1 MPTRRRTHTPIHRRG
16 PPVSESHAAV
26 AHQFDDPEQQHESSY
41 LGMWVFLATEVL
53 FLGGLFASYSVY
65 RFTYPEAFTAASRHL
80 FMWLGAVNTA
90 VLLCSSL
97 TMALAVHAAQ
107 RGRRGRLIGF
117 LIATMLLGLMFL
129 GIKATE
135 YYLEYQEHLVPLKGF
150 IFAYEGPDPRKAELF
165 FNFYF
170 AMTGLHALH
179 VIIGV
184 GIVGLMAVL
193 AWRNRFSAQY
203 STPVELGGMFW
214 HFVDIVWVFLFP
226 LLYLVG

>member
-1 MPTRRRTHTPIHRRG
+1 M
-16 PPVSESHAAV
+16 SERHSLV
-26 AHQFDDPEQQHESSY
+26 AHQFDTIEQQRDSSY
-41 LGMWVFLATEVL
+41 VGMWIFLATEVM
-53 FLGGLFASYSVY
+53 FLGGLFAAYSVY
-65 RFTYPEAFTAASRHL
+65 HYSYPDAFREASRHL
-80 FMWLGAVNTA
+80 YVALGATNTA

-107 RGRRGRLIGF
+107 RGKRGQLIGF
-117 LIATMLLGLMFL
+117 LIATMLLGLVFL

-135 YYLEYQEHLVPLKGF
+135 YYLEYQEQLVPLRGF
-150 IFAYEGPDPRKAELF
+150 SFHYEGSDPRRAQLF

-179 VIIGV
+179 MLV
-184 GIVGLMAVL
+184 GICWTAVIAVL
-193 AWRNRFSAQY
+193 AWRRRFSAAY
-203 STPVELGGMFW
+203 HTPVEIAGLFW